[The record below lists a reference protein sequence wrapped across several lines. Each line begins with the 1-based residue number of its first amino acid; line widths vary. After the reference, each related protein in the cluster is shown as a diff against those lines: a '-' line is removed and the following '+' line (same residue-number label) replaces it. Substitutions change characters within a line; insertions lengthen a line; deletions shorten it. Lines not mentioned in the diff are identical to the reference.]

1 MRQTKECPGE
11 ERYEGKGVDY
21 KNAKLGRDG
30 ERTAPSA
37 LGDGMKHGDGN
48 PHVRVSRM
56 KSTFVALALAFGVLL
71 LSAECRS
78 AELSGSMHE
87 PELGKLLAAASE
99 NVLSESD
106 MAGQKGAGLRP
117 PSIVANEANG
127 GPKVMLWDEVKTS
140 PILNPAQD
148 GVVTGSTVGGR

>member
-1 MRQTKECPGE
+1 
-11 ERYEGKGVDY
+11 
-21 KNAKLGRDG
+21 
-30 ERTAPSA
+30 
-37 LGDGMKHGDGN
+37 
-48 PHVRVSRM
+48 M
-56 KSTFVALALAFGVLL
+56 KSTFAALALAIGVLL

-78 AELSGSMHE
+78 AELPGSMHE
-87 PELGKLLAAASE
+87 PELSKLLAACSE
-99 NVLSESD
+99 NILSESV

-148 GVVTGSTVGGR
+148 GVVTGGSPGR